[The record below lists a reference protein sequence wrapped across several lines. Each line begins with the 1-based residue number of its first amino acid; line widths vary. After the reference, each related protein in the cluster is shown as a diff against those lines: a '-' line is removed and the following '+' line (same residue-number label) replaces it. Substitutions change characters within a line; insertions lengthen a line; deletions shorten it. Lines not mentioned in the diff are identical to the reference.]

1 MIEHIDVLQKL
12 RDASMDEYFYP
23 SREQRAALNA
33 AISAITAQ
41 SDPVAWGLFKSRDGS
56 LYSFCNTEANARLY
70 QHDQHMSRDDI
81 TLTIAPLFTNRA
93 ALEVT
98 P

>member
-33 AISAITAQ
+33 AIRAITTQ
-41 SDPVAWGLFKSRDGS
+41 SEPVAWGLFKSCDGS
-56 LYSFCNTEANARLY
+56 LFSFCNTETNAKLY

-81 TLTIAPLFTNRA
+81 TLTIAPLFTNREA
-93 ALEVT
+93 IKET